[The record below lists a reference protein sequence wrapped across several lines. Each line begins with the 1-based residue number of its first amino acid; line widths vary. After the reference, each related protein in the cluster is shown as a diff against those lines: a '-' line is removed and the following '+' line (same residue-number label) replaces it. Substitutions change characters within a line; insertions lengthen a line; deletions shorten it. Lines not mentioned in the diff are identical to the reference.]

1 MNNSIKW
8 IKAGTKLFAE
18 QGMNGLKVK
27 LIAKA
32 VGTSKSSFYHYFADM
47 EIFVDQMLE
56 HHVNQYKIISKKESH
71 CKRLNPEVYK
81 ILIEYKTDLLFNRQ
95 LRVYK
100 SDARFANC
108 LEKTNSI
115 AGPVFMQVWKN
126 DLNFNLPPN
135 LLQKIFSIVRE
146 SFYLQ
151 IDKDVLNE
159 EWLPNYFSTVK
170 DTLAGIAAAV
180 RCA

>member
-1 MNNSIKW
+1 MNNRIKW

-18 QGMNGLKVK
+18 HGINGLKAE
-27 LIAKA
+27 LIAKE

-47 EIFVDQMLE
+47 EIFVDRLLE
-56 HHVNQYKIISKKESH
+56 HHLSQYKIISEKESR
-71 CKRLNPEVYK
+71 CKSLNPEIYT

-95 LRVYK
+95 LRIHKYD
-100 SDARFANC
+100 SRFANC
-108 LEKTNSI
+108 LAKTNSI

-126 DLNFNLPPN
+126 DLNFNLPPVI
-135 LLQKIFSIVRE
+135 LDKLFSLVRE

-159 EWLPNYFSTVK
+159 EWLPNYFSSVK
-170 DTLAGIAAAV
+170 DTLTGIASAVKAA
-180 RCA
+180 

>member
-18 QGMNGLKVK
+18 QGINGLKVE
-27 LIAKA
+27 LIAKV

-47 EIFVDQMLE
+47 EIFVDKMLE
-56 HHVNQYKIISKKESH
+56 HHLDQYKIISIKESQ
-71 CKRLNPEVYK
+71 CKILNPEIYK
-81 ILIEYKTDLLFNRQ
+81 ILIEHKTDLLFNRQ
-95 LRVYK
+95 LRIHRY
-100 SDARFANC
+100 DTRFANC

-126 DLNFNLPPN
+126 DLNFALPPN
-135 LLQKIFSIVRE
+135 LLQKLFSIVRE

-159 EWLPNYFSTVK
+159 EWLPGYFSTVK
-170 DTLAGIAAAV
+170 DTLTGIAAAV
-180 RCA
+180 KAA